1 MRRIG
6 RYSTSLE
13 FERISL
19 ATHTGLAKANSATTL
34 DAFFGVTIDMQRR
47 IGTFIVVWG
56 MFEVSCEPLIWAL
69 QNEDPTGKHPSTDRK
84 PISDLLLM
92 MTAWSEKNE
101 THDFSSHVA
110 ILSSAAQDLVAYRN
124 AIIHGRVFIGPSFIA
139 NAPVWGELRK
149 RQKATAHTSNHL
161 LDMAIDASD
170 ILFKCAGLIAA
181 SVRQD
186 LSNTD
191 NFFTTMTAQLKNA
204 QSLANE
210 LSYLEAR
217 LHSEKY

>member
-1 MRRIG
+1 LRRIG
-6 RYSTSLE
+6 RYSNSLE

-19 ATHTGLAKANSATTL
+19 ATHPGLTKANSATKL
-34 DAFFGVTIDMQRR
+34 DAFFGVTIYMQRR

-69 QNEDPTGKHPSTDRK
+69 QNEEPTGKHPSTDRK
-84 PISDLLLM
+84 PIIDLLLM
-92 MTAWSEKNE
+92 MAAWSEKNE
-101 THDFSSHVA
+101 IHEFSRHVA

-149 RQKATAHTSNHL
+149 RQKATAHTSDHL
-161 LDMAIDASD
+161 LDMAADAAD

-181 SVRQD
+181 SIRQD

-191 NFFTTMTAQLKNA
+191 NFFATMTAQLKNA
-204 QSLANE
+204 QSFANE
-210 LSYLEAR
+210 LRHLEEIV
-217 LHSEKY
+217 HSEKY